1 MFSEG
6 RADVRY
12 QFILL
17 VGGIS
22 EYRYLKKKTETCMHI
37 TGCILLQLAKNLK
50 IYKRLEMVNTVIL
63 QKSLLWTSLFWISI
77 LSSIK
82 KIESGE
88 S

>member
-1 MFSEG
+1 
-6 RADVRY
+6 
-12 QFILL
+12 
-17 VGGIS
+17 
-22 EYRYLKKKTETCMHI
+22 MHI

-50 IYKRLEMVNTVIL
+50 IYKRLEMVNTIIL
-63 QKSLLWTSLFWISI
+63 QKSLLWTSIFWISI